1 VPLFAPFAYAKL
13 HKRQSDALRKD
24 HLVPGSGQ
32 GQGRQVPAFATMH
45 AAVRPPGA
53 VPTDPSTVRC
63 SEPVRASTE
72 DDEEDEDAAA
82 AAAAA
87 AAARARPVP
96 TLTTAGEAVV
106 DDLLSFDPPTPN
118 ATAAPFKPS
127 VPKDASFQLVNKDTG
142 EVLDLLSFYGDQAGN
157 TNPLA
162 ARR

>member
-1 VPLFAPFAYAKL
+1 VPLFAPFTYAKL

-24 HLVPGSGQ
+24 HLVPGPGP
-32 GQGRQVPAFATMH
+32 GQGRQVPAFDTMH

-53 VPTDPSTVRC
+53 APTDPSTVRC

-87 AAARARPVP
+87 RARPVS

-106 DDLLSFDPPTPN
+106 DDLLSFDPPTP
-118 ATAAPFKPS
+118 TAEPFKPS